1 MYSVQCVQCVQQERL
16 WEGVSIDVLLMVYKM
31 ETMLEGEEVWIFHF
45 AVGHPNVATEYY
57 ASDTAYS

>member
-1 MYSVQCVQCVQQERL
+1 MYSVQCVQQERQ
-16 WEGVSIDVLLMVYKM
+16 WEGASIDVLLTRPYTM
-31 ETMLEGEEVWIFHF
+31 ETMLEGEEVWLFHF

>member
-1 MYSVQCVQCVQQERL
+1 VYSVQCVQQTL
-16 WEGVSIDVLLMVYKM
+16 WEGASIVVLLTRLCKV
-31 ETMLEGEEVWIFHF
+31 ETMPEGEEVWIVHL

>member
-1 MYSVQCVQCVQQERL
+1 MYSVQCVQQERL
-16 WEGVSIDVLLMVYKM
+16 WEGASIDVLLPRLYKM

-45 AVGHPNVATEYY
+45 AVGHPNVAT